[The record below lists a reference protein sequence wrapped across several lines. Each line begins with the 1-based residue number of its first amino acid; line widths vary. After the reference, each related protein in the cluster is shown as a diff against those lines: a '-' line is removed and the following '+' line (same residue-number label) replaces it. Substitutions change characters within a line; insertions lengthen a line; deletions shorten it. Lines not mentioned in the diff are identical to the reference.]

1 MFTVRVTF
9 VEENLFHDFVFD
21 DLDTARKFYAYEMSH
36 IIEKETIAIT
46 TNF

>member
-9 VEENLFHDFVFD
+9 VEENLFHDFNFD
-21 DLDTARKFYAYEMSH
+21 DIDTARKFYAYKMSH
-36 IIEKETIAIT
+36 TIANETFTIT

>member
-1 MFTVRVTF
+1 MFIVRVTF

-21 DLDTARKFYAYEMSH
+21 DLDTARKFYAYKMSH
-36 IIEKETIAIT
+36 TIEKETIAIT